1 MVSTEKRHDVQPHLP
16 PSGNLA
22 PDNERQ
28 LEQPKTRV
36 NGGLDAWLNVL
47 AGFCVFVNSWLVYIV
62 VIVCLYQT
70 NIRSRGLLTTY
81 GAFQEYYQTE
91 LLPNETPST
100 ISWVGSI
107 QATLIPMVGLAAGPL
122 VDVGYLRPLIIAG
135 SFLTVFGMMMT
146 SLATSYYQV
155 NLKSNI
161 GRRLSYENRY
171 CSRKDFASE
180 WEAAFPISQPSS

>member
-1 MVSTEKRHDVQPHLP
+1 MGSTEEIHGAQPHLP
-16 PSGNLA
+16 PASGNLA
-22 PDNERQ
+22 PENHHEH
-28 LEQPKTRV
+28 EQPKKRV

-47 AGFCVFVNSWLVYIV
+47 AGFCVFVNSWFVYIA
-62 VIVCLYQT
+62 IILCIYQA
-70 NIRSRGLLTTY
+70 NLCFRGLLTTY

-107 QATLIPMVGLAAGPL
+107 QATLIPMVGLATGPL
-122 VDVGYLRPLIIAG
+122 VDIGYLRPLIISG

-155 NLKSNI
+155 NLESPTLKEHI
-161 GRRLSYENRY
+161 
-171 CSRKDFASE
+171 F
-180 WEAAFPISQPSS
+180 